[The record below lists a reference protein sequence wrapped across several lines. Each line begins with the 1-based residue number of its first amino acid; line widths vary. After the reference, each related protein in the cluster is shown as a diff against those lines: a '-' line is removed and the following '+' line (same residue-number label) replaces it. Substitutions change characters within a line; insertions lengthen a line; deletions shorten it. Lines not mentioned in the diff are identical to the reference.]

1 MRVRPLGQEDPPEWE
16 KYSSLPKWACHSPKP
31 TPLTV
36 SSSHQVCI
44 SGAHSF
50 FLVVCLQLKS
60 LCRSALVFGKHVSN
74 SLLSFSFSLWRPN
87 WFPRWFSGKG
97 SACCCRRCRFNSSV
111 AKIPCRR
118 KWPPTPVFLLEEFHG
133 QRSLVVYSSWGRKD
147 SNMTENAHR
156 HGGLITLTNCL
167 IFMLVLLG
175 SRYLTQATFWKQQNI
190 FLQWCPQRDL
200 WESWCFNQEKSWAA
214 KWLPLLGIR
223 VTHTI
228 FLILSHY
235 RSL

>member
-1 MRVRPLGQEDPPEWE
+1 MGEVLIASQVGLSQPQ
-16 KYSSLPKWACHSPKP
+16 AHSP
-31 TPLTV
+31 TV

-87 WFPRWFSGKG
+87 WFPRWFSSKG

-133 QRSLVVYSSWGRKD
+133 QRSLVVYSSWDRKD

-156 HGGLITLTNCL
+156 HGGLITLIPLNIYASAVRQQ
-167 IFMLVLLG
+167 IFDP
-175 SRYLTQATFWKQQNI
+175 SH
-190 FLQWCPQRDL
+190 FL
-200 WESWCFNQEKSWAA
+200 KAA
-214 KWLPLLGIR
+214 KHISSMVSSEGPLGIM
-223 VTHTI
+223 V
-228 FLILSHY
+228 F
-235 RSL
+235 